1 MAMGAIHLCHDN
13 NETAFDE
20 AMDIT
25 KLSSTFL
32 TVTRGSA
39 TFIDAGIDN
48 VIDVNVDVDID
59 VNVDADDT
67 TCGTNK
73 SYFLLGSLDNFRI
86 NFTTFSDRF
95 RNVFGSFLN
104 HFGSF
109 SDRFLAAFFFVFSAS
124 SMS

>member
-48 VIDVNVDVDID
+48 VIDV
-59 VNVDADDT
+59 T
-67 TCGTNK
+67 
-73 SYFLLGSLDNFRI
+73 
-86 NFTTFSDRF
+86 
-95 RNVFGSFLN
+95 
-104 HFGSF
+104 
-109 SDRFLAAFFFVFSAS
+109 AF
-124 SMS
+124 